1 MRERR
6 AGRRSIVS
14 GVGAALAAVAFAA
27 RNASAQTAG
36 PTYQP
41 ARHPQDAWLGQ
52 LRGGHRTIV
61 DCASVNA
68 AGEGMLYANNLYL
81 ANKSGYQLN
90 DDDLAIVVCLRHFAT
105 VFAYNDAIWSKY
117 GRQMSA
123 LMDVKD
129 PKTKDAPTM
138 NLLDAPGYGETLS
151 NGGILISA
159 LVKRGVRFAVCDMAT
174 HMITGGVARSL
185 KIDQQALHAEFVA
198 NLIPNSHLM
207 AAGVVAVNRAQEY
220 GYTLLTAI

>member
-1 MRERR
+1 MSRISSARGPMPMSERR

-14 GVGAALAAVAFAA
+14 GVGAAIAAVAFAA
-27 RNASAQTAG
+27 RNASAQTAA

-90 DDDLAIVVCLRHFAT
+90 DDDLAIVVCLRHF
-105 VFAYNDAIWSKY
+105 
-117 GRQMSA
+117 
-123 LMDVKD
+123 
-129 PKTKDAPTM
+129 
-138 NLLDAPGYGETLS
+138 
-151 NGGILISA
+151 
-159 LVKRGVRFAVCDMAT
+159 
-174 HMITGGVARSL
+174 
-185 KIDQQALHAEFVA
+185 
-198 NLIPNSHLM
+198 
-207 AAGVVAVNRAQEY
+207 
-220 GYTLLTAI
+220 